1 MATYVMSFINK
12 ALDLRSEARGFSVL
26 FSKEAHRT
34 IFPTNYTTP
43 IYTLLQHSTFFNRS
57 VETSVIHVIVN
68 MTFKCAP
75 LSSSLDL
82 RRLLVDLRR
91 LLIDLRRL
99 LIDLRRL
106 LIDLKRILI
115 DLRRLLIDLRRLL
128 IDFKRLLI
136 DFKRLLINLRRLLI
150 DLRRLLIDL
159 RRLLFDLR
167 FEKTID

>member
-91 LLIDLRRL
+91 LLIDL
-99 LIDLRRL
+99 
-106 LIDLKRILI
+106 KRILI